1 METFITLVKE
11 AKQNNRHAMQLI
23 INRFKPK
30 LDSSLTQTSSQ
41 EREDLKQEVSLRII
55 EAIYRYD
62 LNSTPGFWEF
72 YESVKSKVNKE
83 K

>member
-41 EREDLKQEVSLRII
+41 EREDLKQEVSL
-55 EAIYRYD
+55 
-62 LNSTPGFWEF
+62 
-72 YESVKSKVNKE
+72 
-83 K
+83 